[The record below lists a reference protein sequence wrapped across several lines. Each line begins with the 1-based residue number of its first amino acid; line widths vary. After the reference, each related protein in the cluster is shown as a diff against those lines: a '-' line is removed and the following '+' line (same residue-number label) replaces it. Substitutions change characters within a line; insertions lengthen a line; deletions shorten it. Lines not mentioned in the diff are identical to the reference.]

1 MRDYLETVTRRV
13 VVYDGGMGATLE
25 QFDLTQED
33 YGGLQGKCHEALVL
47 NRPDVIEGV
56 HASMLDAG
64 AEVVETDTFQGSRL
78 KLEEWGLADYT
89 VEVNTKAAEIARRA
103 AGEHRFVAGSIG
115 PTGYLPASDDSTLGQ
130 IRFGELVEVFAEQAA
145 GLVDGG
151 ADLIIIET
159 AQDILEV
166 KAAVFGA
173 REAFKS
179 TGRTLPIHTSVSLL
193 PNGGKMLLGTDIS
206 AVLCTLEALRVDVIG
221 LNCST
226 GPEDMRD
233 AIRFLGEFCSVPVAC
248 IPNAGL
254 PLQGP
259 DGETIFPEQPGPLA
273 DALAEFVE
281 RYGVGVVGGCCGTTP
296 EHIRAIVERVRPA
309 GGDTARGANG
319 DTAPRTTAAGAALP
333 TRAAPPSAG
342 GGAKGSTTLPTRA
355 VAPRPAPRPPHLS
368 SMIAAT
374 PLVQEP
380 HPTMVGE
387 RVNSQGSRKAKQL
400 LLADDYDGLVQI
412 AEDQVTGGAH
422 VLDTCV
428 ALTERSDEDEQMR
441 QVVKRISLTQPA
453 PIQVDSTEPEVIET
467 ALEQIPGRAIVN
479 SVNLEAGRDKLDR
492 VVPLALAHG
501 AALIALTIDE
511 VGMAKT
517 AQRKVEIA
525 ERIRDLC
532 CEEHGLDPELLIFD
546 CLTFTLTTGDEEW
559 RPSAVE
565 TIEGIRRIKAE
576 IPHVKTSLGVS
587 NVSFGVSPGARAV
600 LNSVFLHHCVQAGLD
615 LAMVNPN
622 HITPYSEISHEE
634 RKLADDLVFNR
645 SEDALQHFIEHFES
659 KGETEAQTTANPTE
673 GMEPEEALHFH
684 ILRRRKEGVEDWIDL
699 SVEKIGAV
707 PTLNE
712 VLLPAMKEVGDKFG
726 AGELILPFVLQS
738 AEVMK
743 RAVAQLEKYLDKIE
757 GYTKGTVVLATVF
770 GDVHDIGKSL
780 VNTIL
785 TNNGYTVIDLGK
797 QVPIQTILDAAQEHE
812 ATAIGL
818 SALLVSTSKQ
828 MPACIQEL
836 HAKGLQYPVLIGG
849 AAINRAFSFRA
860 LYPGGKDST
869 EPYAP
874 GVFYCKDAFEGLS
887 VMDQLIDEQ
896 AHTALLEK
904 LRAGATAFREKGE
917 EPVEQGDLTDSS
929 VRSPARTDAPVPTPP
944 YWGVREIPV
953 DLNAVYSHLD
963 THVLFKLHWGGK
975 GVKGEAWR
983 ELVEENFRPRLERM
997 WAEANGRLAGERP
1010 EEHAN
1015 GRTGAS
1021 SKDAE
1026 ETQAHAPYLHPR
1038 ALLGFFP
1045 CYAAGNDIVVLD
1057 PEDRATELTRFVCP
1071 RQPKGDRIC
1080 LADFFRSGVK
1090 VEGEGAKAGAA
1101 GAAAAAGSSSYLP
1114 PAELDVIAVQAVTVG
1129 SEVTELMA
1137 KLEAEGEFAE
1147 QLFVHGLGVQTAE
1160 GLAEWLHHEAR
1171 AMLSIPATQGRRY
1184 SWGYPAVPEQSEH
1197 LKVEKL
1203 LDLGQIG
1210 MKITDGYAPEPEQS
1224 TLALVAHHPQAIY
1237 FGTRQGRLLPDG
1249 SPDDLIKGSYRD
1261 PSLAGFD
1268 GVRELADEDPPDGVV
1283 EGEDEPALAG

>member
-1 MRDYLETVTRRV
+1 MRDFLQALASRV
-13 VVYDGGMGATLE
+13 VLYDGGMGATLE

-64 AEVVETDTFQGSRL
+64 AEVLETDTFQASRL

-89 VEVNTKAAEIARRA
+89 VEINTKAAEIARKA
-103 AGEHRFVAGSIG
+103 AGENRFVAGSIG
-115 PTGYLPASDDSTLGQ
+115 PTGFLPASDDPTLGQ
-130 IRFGELVEVFAEQAA
+130 IRFRDLVEVFEEQAA
-145 GLVDGG
+145 GLIDGG
-151 ADLIIIET
+151 ADLLIIET

-166 KAAVFGA
+166 KAAIFGA
-173 REAFKS
+173 RAAFKS
-179 TGRTLPIHTSVSLL
+179 TGRALPIHTSVSLL
-193 PNGGKMLLGTDIS
+193 PNGGKMLLGTDIA
-206 AVLCTLEALRVDVIG
+206 AVLTTLAALGVDVIG

-233 AIRFLGEFCSVPVAC
+233 AIRFLGEHSALPVAC

-259 DGETIFPEQPGPLA
+259 DGETIFPEKPQPLA
-273 DALAEFVE
+273 QALGEFVE
-281 RYGVGVVGGCCGTTP
+281 RYGVNIVGGCCGTTP
-296 EHIRAIVERVRPA
+296 EHIRAIKERI
-309 GGDTARGANG
+309 GGLT
-319 DTAPRTTAAGAALP
+319 
-333 TRAAPPSAG
+333 
-342 GGAKGSTTLPTRA
+342 
-355 VAPRPAPRPPHLS
+355 PAPRDRAARPPLLS
-368 SMIAAT
+368 SMMTAT

-387 RVNSQGSRKAKQL
+387 RVNSQGSRKAKEL
-400 LLADDYDGLVQI
+400 LLADDYDGLAQI

-422 VLDTCV
+422 VLDVCV
-428 ALTERSDEDEQMR
+428 ALTERADEDEQMR

-453 PIQVDSTEPEVIET
+453 PIQIDSTEPEVIET

-479 SVNLEAGRDKLDR
+479 SVNLEAGREKLDR

-525 ERIRDLC
+525 QRIRELC

-565 TIEGIRRIKAE
+565 TIAGIKRIKEE

-622 HITPYSEISHEE
+622 HITPYSEIPDTE
-634 RKLADDLVFNR
+634 RELADDLVYNR
-645 SEDALQHFIEHFES
+645 REDALERFIEHFET
-659 KGETEAQTTANPTE
+659 KGDDEGPQGAADPTE

-684 ILRRRKEGVEDWIDL
+684 ILRRRKEGVEVWIDRA
-699 SVEKIGAV
+699 VEKLGAV

-785 TNNGYTVIDLGK
+785 TNNGYTVVDLGK
-797 QVPIQTILDAAQEHE
+797 QVPIQRILDAAQEHE

-836 HAKGLQYPVLIGG
+836 HAKRLEYPVLIGG

-860 LYPGGKDST
+860 LYPGGKESD
-869 EPYAP
+869 EVYDP
-874 GVFYCKDAFEGLS
+874 GVFYCKDAFEGLA
-887 VMDQLIDEQ
+887 VMDQLIDAD
-896 AHTALLEK
+896 AHAALVEK
-904 LRAGATAFREKGE
+904 LRADATAFRAKGE
-917 EPVEQGDLTDSS
+917 APVEELNFADDS
-929 VRSPARTDAPVPTPP
+929 VRSAARTDARGPTPP
-944 YWGVREIPV
+944 FWGVREIPV
-953 DLNAVYSHLD
+953 DLDAVYSHLD
-963 THVLFKLHWGGK
+963 THVLFKLHWGGR

-983 ELVEENFRPRLERM
+983 KLLDEDFQPRLERM
-997 WAEANGRLAGERP
+997 WREQ
-1010 EEHAN
+1010 
-1015 GRTGAS
+1015 
-1021 SKDAE
+1021 D
-1026 ETQAHAPYLHPR
+1026 YLHPR

-1045 CYAAGNDIVVLD
+1045 CYAQGNDIVVLD
-1057 PEDRATELTRFVCP
+1057 PAAHTYARTHARGGASSGALDPPDLDPPDLDPADLDPAGGRAPYTELTRFVCP

-1080 LADFFRSGVK
+1080 LADFFRP
-1090 VEGEGAKAGAA
+1090 AKPD
-1101 GAAAAAGSSSYLP
+1101 GSP
-1114 PAELDVIAVQAVTVG
+1114 PDELDVIAVQAVTVG
-1129 SEVTELMA
+1129 AEVTELMA
-1137 KLEAEGEFAE
+1137 KLEADGEFAE

-1160 GLAEWLHHEAR
+1160 GLAEWLHAEAR
-1171 AMLSIPATQGRRY
+1171 AMLGIPATQGRRY

-1203 LDLGQIG
+1203 LGLGDIG
-1210 MKITDGYAPEPEQS
+1210 MRITEGYAPEPEQS
-1224 TLALVAHHPQAIY
+1224 TLALIAHHPQAIY
-1237 FGTRQGRLLPDG
+1237 FGTRQGRLLPNG

-1261 PSLAGFD
+1261 PSLFGRDAD
-1268 GVRELADEDPPDGVV
+1268 GPALGDEDPPDGAV
-1283 EGEDEPALAG
+1283 EEEDEPAMAG